1 MPRMNRALTLGAA
14 ATAAVLL
21 MAGCASASAPADTG
35 SSTSGSSAA
44 LTTLKVATISMDGA
58 VPLFIAQEQG
68 FFKEEGLTVETSMS
82 PAFDG
87 TLASVMNGQ
96 SDIGFAASP
105 PLLNAM
111 AKKAPI
117 QVVAQTASA
126 GKGLEANVNVYGD
139 EITSPKQL
147 EGKTVAVT
155 SLNDLS
161 AVGIRLLVAQAGG
174 DPAKVNLVELPD
186 AQRIGAL
193 VEKRIDAAA
202 MVGPTAITARATPGI
217 RLLVDYTDGL
227 PQNTPLD
234 VYFSS
239 PTFIKEH
246 AKQLDGFRAALD
258 KAATYANANP
268 DAVRAVLATMWKD
281 VGGVEAAKEVTLM
294 NYNTATSAAALTALQ
309 QALHT
314 YGKLTQIVPTDTFYS
329 YPVGK

>member
-21 MAGCASASAPADTG
+21 MAGCASASAPSG
-35 SSTSGSSAA
+35 SGSSSAGA
-44 LTTLKVATISMDGA
+44 TTTLKVATISMDGA

-68 FFKEEGLTVETSMS
+68 FFKEEGLTVETTTS

-87 TLASVMNGQ
+87 TLAGVMNGQ

-111 AKKAPI
+111 AQKAPI

-126 GKGLEANVNVYGD
+126 GKGLEANVNVFGD

-161 AVGIRLLVAQAGG
+161 AVGIRLLVAQDGG

-227 PQNTPLD
+227 PLNTPLD

-239 PTFIKEH
+239 PTFIKDH
-246 AKQLDGFRAALD
+246 PQQLEGFRAALD
-258 KAATYANANP
+258 KAVTYANANP

-281 VGGVEAAKEVTLM
+281 VGGVEAANETTLM
-294 NYNTATSAAALTALQ
+294 TYNTATSASALTALQ
-309 QALHT
+309 DALHT
-314 YGKLTQIVPTDTFYS
+314 YGKLTKIVPTDTFYS